1 MEVNSL
7 DQTIIR
13 LLESNDE
20 VNLNHLGG
28 LNYLYVHIDLISIS
42 KFVPEILNSI
52 VYEFEKL
59 NEKEQKLG
67 QSILINIIEQCN
79 DEFSIQE
86 ILNTILN
93 ANKGIRNFCYKV
105 CLNQSANLEKSSIV
119 RAWLLE
125 ASFRFVLFDKT
136 KRFSLLSTLI
146 DISIDDCP
154 VFLRHSCKILGLA
167 YSNWQ
172 EQDLIEKLIEIK
184 DADLGEDEVW
194 FELGMSYL
202 LDALNSQEY
211 EKALDS
217 FILAK
222 DHFAKSIEI
231 GSERP
236 DAIAYYNTLLILT
249 SLSTHNESRDYKKFI
264 DKISMSLIIYNAW
277 HISQENNEWVNAR
290 NTEISNWY
298 TLISK
303 LEHLLLHLNEP
314 SWFEP
319 KIVIETYLLNIYT
332 SSRSIFKKKKD
343 GGLEKLIQ
351 PKIEGLLI
359 NEKSKI
365 YLLDKWIETQDIS
378 ELKNIGLQLRTNL
391 EGVKCYHENQSLH
404 QFENLKQLS
413 SKLPADKKASLDHFF
428 NNCTSVNLGEINPIT
443 EQLLREILKG
453 VESNSSYKIEKVQR
467 GFHILLYQSIIFLES
482 RMNFTQMDSKRVS
495 YLYQNLPLPME
506 VTLQDDFHDFLIG
519 NLFDANISVEKSNV
533 AGGRVDVSV
542 AFSSFNF
549 SVEIK
554 RDSKDC
560 SFESIRSKYLGQAAE
575 YLGTDVKLGFLMVL
589 DLTDKSSGIRSMG
602 SNVKVEIVK
611 KDNDPIES
619 AIVVIVVPG
628 NRKTPSK
635 IKIKESRNEIFG

>member
-1 MEVNSL
+1 MELHSL
-7 DQTIIR
+7 DQTIIQ
-13 LLESNDE
+13 LLESEDE
-20 VNLNHLGG
+20 INLNHLGG
-28 LNYLYVHIDLISIS
+28 LNYLYEHINLISIS
-42 KFVPEILNSI
+42 KFVPEIQKSI

-59 NEKEQKLG
+59 DEKEQNIG
-67 QSILINIIEQCN
+67 QNILINIIEQCN

-105 CLNQSANLEKSSIV
+105 CLKQSANVEKSSIV

-154 VFLRHSCKILGLA
+154 VYLRHSSKILGLA

-172 EQDLIEKLIEIK
+172 EQDLIEKLIEIR
-184 DADLGEDEVW
+184 DANLGEDEVW
-194 FELGMSYL
+194 FELGMSFL

-211 EKALDS
+211 EKTFDS
-217 FILAK
+217 FLLAK

-231 GSERP
+231 GNERP
-236 DAIAYYNTLLILT
+236 DAIAYYNTLFILT
-249 SLSTHNESRDYKKFI
+249 SLSAPNESRDYKKFI
-264 DKISMSLIIYNAW
+264 DEISMSLIIYNAW
-277 HISQENNEWVNAR
+277 HISQENNEWVSAR
-290 NTEISNWY
+290 NTEITNWY

-319 KIVIETYLLNIYT
+319 KIVIESYLLNIYT

-359 NEKSKI
+359 NERSKI
-365 YLLDKWIETQDIS
+365 YVLDKWLETQDVS
-378 ELKNIGLQLRTNL
+378 EIKDIGLQLRTNL
-391 EGVKCYHENQSLH
+391 EDVKSYHENQSLY

-413 SKLPADKKASLDHFF
+413 SKLPTDKKASLDHFF

-467 GFHILLYQSIIFLES
+467 GFHVLLYQSIIFLES

-495 YLYQNLPLPME
+495 YLYQNQNLPLPKE
-506 VTLQDDFHDFLIG
+506 VALQDDFHDFLIG
-519 NLFDANISVEKSNV
+519 NLYDANISVEKSNV

-542 AFSSFNF
+542 SFSSFNF

-560 SFESIRSKYLGQAAE
+560 SFEAIRSKYLGQAAE

-589 DLTDKSSGIRSMG
+589 DLTDKSSGMNSIE

-611 KDNDPIES
+611 KDNDPIER

-635 IKIKESRNEIFG
+635 IKIKE

>member
-1 MEVNSL
+1 MELNSL
-7 DQTIIR
+7 DQIIIQ
-13 LLESNDE
+13 LLESDDE

-28 LNYLYVHIDLISIS
+28 LNYLYEHIDLISIS
-42 KFVPEILNSI
+42 KFVPEIQKSI
-52 VYEFEKL
+52 ICAFEKL

-67 QSILINIIEQCN
+67 QNILISIIEQCN

-93 ANKGIRNFCYKV
+93 ASNEIRNFCYKV
-105 CLNQSANLEKSSIV
+105 CLNQSANVEKNSVV

-125 ASFRFVLFDKT
+125 ASFRFVLIDRT

-154 VFLRHSCKILGLA
+154 MYLRLSSKILGLA

-172 EQDLIEKLIEIK
+172 EQDLIDKLIEIR
-184 DADLGEDEVW
+184 DTIIGEDEVW

-202 LDALNSQEY
+202 LNALNSQEY
-211 EKALDS
+211 EKALES
-217 FILAK
+217 FLLAK
-222 DHFAKSIEI
+222 NHFAKSIEI

-236 DAIAYYNTLLILT
+236 DAEAYYNALLILT
-249 SLSTHNESRDYKKFI
+249 SLSDQNNTLDYKKLI
-264 DKISMSLIIYNAW
+264 KKMSMSLTIYNAW
-277 HISQENNEWVNAR
+277 HTSQEENEWVNAR
-290 NTEISNWY
+290 NIEITNWY
-298 TLISK
+298 TLVNK
-303 LEHLLLHLNEP
+303 LEHLLIHLNEP

-365 YLLDKWIETQDIS
+365 YLLYKWIETQDIS
-378 ELKNIGLQLRTNL
+378 ELKDIGLKLRTNL
-391 EGVKCYHENQSLH
+391 ESVKCYHENQSLH

-413 SKLPADKKASLDHFF
+413 SKLPADKKASLNHFF
-428 NNCTSVNLGEINPIT
+428 NNCTSVNLGDINPIT

-453 VESNSSYKIEKVQR
+453 VESNSSYKIERVQR
-467 GFHILLYQSIIFLES
+467 GFHVLLYQSIIFLES

-495 YLYQNLPLPME
+495 YLYQNLPLPKE
-506 VTLQDDFHDFLIG
+506 VALQDDFHDFLIG
-519 NLFDANISVEKSNV
+519 NLYDANISVEKSNV

-560 SFESIRSKYLGQAAE
+560 SFEAIRSNYLGQAAE

-589 DLTDKSSGIRSMG
+589 DLTDKSSGMRSIE

-611 KDNDPIES
+611 KDNDPIER

-635 IKIKESRNEIFG
+635 IKIKE